1 MDIGSAISA
10 VVLGLVCGAI
20 ARAVIPNDAFE
31 QMEGWKSWLT
41 SIVLGLIGALIGY
54 AIFAGLLN
62 IGDDDKFD
70 WGGIIGALIG
80 SVVVVAVASWLMHR
94 FAGRRGTSGR
104 SAGVGRI

>member
-31 QMEGWKSWLT
+31 HMEGWKSWLT
-41 SIVLGLIGALIGY
+41 SIVLGLIGALVGY

-94 FAGRRGTSGR
+94 YGGRRSTRGR
-104 SAGVGRI
+104 SPGVGRI